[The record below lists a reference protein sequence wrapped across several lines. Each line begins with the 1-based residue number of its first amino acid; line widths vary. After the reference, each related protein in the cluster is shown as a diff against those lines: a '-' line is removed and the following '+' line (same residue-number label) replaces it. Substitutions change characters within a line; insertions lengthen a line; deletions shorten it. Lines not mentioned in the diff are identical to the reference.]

1 MLGEVSKVNVTIPY
15 DLKMCNELYARNPK
29 TLRYGTEAIS
39 SLSDSNGIR
48 IHNHLVHERTLN
60 HLDRL
65 FPRICALI
73 PQNIKDSSSL
83 KGVLENGNPAAHNV
97 YAKKNLANFSF
108 YRAQQ

>member
-1 MLGEVSKVNVTIPY
+1 
-15 DLKMCNELYARNPK
+15 MCNELYARNPK
-29 TLRYGTEAIS
+29 TLRYGTETIS

-97 YAKKNLANFSF
+97 YAKKIWQISHFIELNSSPPFSVSVSVF
-108 YRAQQ
+108 